1 MRGTGFFAILMA
13 LLLLAVPISAQVID
27 LDLDDDND
35 DTRPEIWKKAKAS
48 AVKKAEEA
56 ARKDACLRLVESA
69 YMLTV
74 SSTRD
79 VLDLMIK
86 NDKVNQDF
94 IKELGKTKA
103 LKSKYLED
111 GTVRTKVCTTPKK
124 VVAILKKLYSKED
137 WDRAEEDHVIAA
149 IESNAA
155 RVKKDM
161 VLYGEGEGALKG
173 SVGAKRIPV
182 RRAARA
188 AAAKEIMVKILKLI
202 LYDYEYSK
210 QIRDFAL
217 KYKQVPTKMALGMST
232 ARIHSEEWQP
242 NGSVKMQVE
251 VDVVKVTRL
260 VYTAQRLYA
269 PHQYYDSSFYTVVT
283 ATKDMIFSSD
293 QTANAG
299 AKGPKNG
306 VLVLESKAVDE
317 ALKVKPKKRRPLV
330 R

>member
-1 MRGTGFFAILMA
+1 MRGIGFSAILMA
-13 LLLLAVPISAQVID
+13 LLLFSVPISAQVID
-27 LDLDDDND
+27 LDIDDDKNGA
-35 DTRPEIWKKAKAS
+35 RPEIWQKAKA
-48 AVKKAEEA
+48 ADVKQAEEA
-56 ARKDACLRLVESA
+56 ARKDACMRLVESA

-79 VLDLMIK
+79 ILDLMMK
-86 NDKVNQDF
+86 NDKVNEDF

-124 VVAILKKLYSKED
+124 VAEILKKLYSKVD
-137 WDRAEEDHVIAA
+137 WDLAEEDSVIAA
-149 IESNAA
+149 IEPQAA

-161 VLYGEGEGALKG
+161 VIYGEGEGALKG
-173 SVGAKRIPV
+173 SVGEKRIPV
-182 RRAARA
+182 RRAAKVEA
-188 AAAKEIMVKILKLI
+188 EKDIMVQILKLI
-202 LYDYEYSK
+202 LADYQYSK

-217 KYKQVPTKMALGMST
+217 KYKQVPTKMALGMTT

-251 VDVVKVTRL
+251 VDVVKVTQL
-260 VYTAQRLYA
+260 VYMAQTLYA
-269 PHQYYDSSFYTVVT
+269 PHLYYDGGFYSVVT
-283 ATKDMIFSSD
+283 ATRDMIFNSD

-306 VLVLESKAVDE
+306 VLELEKEAVDE
-317 ALKVKPKKRRPLV
+317 ALKVKPAKRQPMV

>member
-1 MRGTGFFAILMA
+1 MRGTGFFAVFMI
-13 LLLLAVPISAQVID
+13 LLLLSVPISAQVID
-27 LDLDDDND
+27 LDIDGDE

-48 AVKKAEEA
+48 DIRRAEEA

-86 NDKVNQDF
+86 NDTVNQGF

-103 LKSKYLED
+103 LKSEYLED
-111 GTVRTKVCTTPKK
+111 GTVRTKVCTIPKK
-124 VVAILKKLYSKED
+124 VAAILKKLYSKVA
-137 WDRAEEDHVIAA
+137 WDLSEEDHVIAA
-149 IESNAA
+149 IESQAA
-155 RVKKDM
+155 RVKKNM

-173 SVGAKRIPV
+173 SRGAKRIPV
-182 RRAARA
+182 RRAAKVEA
-188 AAAKEIMVKILKLI
+188 EKDIMVKILKLV
-202 LYDYEYSK
+202 LYDYQYSK

-217 KYKQVPTKMALGMST
+217 KYEHVPAKMALGMST

-242 NGSVKMQVE
+242 DGSVKMQVE

-269 PHQYYDSSFYTVVT
+269 PHQYYDSSFYALVT
-283 ATKDMIFSSD
+283 STKDMIFNSD
-293 QTANAG
+293 RTAKAG

-306 VLVLESKAVDE
+306 TLELESEAVDE
-317 ALKVKPKKRRPLV
+317 ALKVKPPKRRRLV